1 MARRLHPV
9 AVRILAGR
17 GAIAPAA
24 LRAAAREV
32 MRTEGVATDVG
43 VEVAIADGEA
53 VRELNRRYRGRDEPT
68 DVLSFA
74 SSDAAVA
81 FPSTPDEA
89 PSLGEVV
96 VCLPVARSQA
106 AEGGRELEGEIVHL
120 VVHGM
125 LHILGY
131 DHEEAAEGERMKARE
146 DEVLEALGYAGRYR
160 HGH

>member
-17 GAIAPAA
+17 GAIAPAP
-24 LRAAAREV
+24 LRAAARAV
-32 MRTEGVATDVG
+32 MRAEAVATEVG
-43 VEVAIADGEA
+43 VEVAVADGDA
-53 VRELNRRYRGRDEPT
+53 VRDLNRLYRGRDEPT

-74 SSDAAVA
+74 SSEAAVA
-81 FPSTPDEA
+81 FPAAPEEA
-89 PSLGEVV
+89 PSLGEIV
-96 VCLPVARSQA
+96 VCLPVAEAQA
-106 AEGGRELEGEIVHL
+106 AESGRELEGEIVHL

-146 DEVLEALGYAGRYR
+146 DEVLEALGYAGQYR

>member
-1 MARRLHPV
+1 
-9 AVRILAGR
+9 
-17 GAIAPAA
+17 
-24 LRAAAREV
+24 
-32 MRTEGVATDVG
+32 
-43 VEVAIADGEA
+43 VAIADGEA